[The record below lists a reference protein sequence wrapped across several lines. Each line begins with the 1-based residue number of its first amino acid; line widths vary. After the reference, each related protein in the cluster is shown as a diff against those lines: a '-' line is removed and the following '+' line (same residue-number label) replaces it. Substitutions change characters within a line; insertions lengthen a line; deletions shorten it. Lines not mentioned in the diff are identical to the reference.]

1 MSCYGKWDYIDD
13 FFNIS
18 TYRHIT
24 DKIKAPI
31 HRGLLLYPATA
42 ARMVGDFAS
51 SFEAKSAST
60 SEAPS
65 SSHSERAASAFIS
78 IQLRLLA
85 PCV

>member
-1 MSCYGKWDYIDD
+1 MHKKKSYSHLLRITLFFMSCYGKWDYIDD

-42 ARMVGDFAS
+42 ARMVGRF
-51 SFEAKSAST
+51 
-60 SEAPS
+60 
-65 SSHSERAASAFIS
+65 ASAFIS
-78 IQLRLLA
+78 IQLRLLT